1 MILCAFIL
9 IFTFLCAPLTI
20 YYAQKISMIDIAN
33 ERSSHSGQTYR
44 GGGILF
50 IVFFYIG
57 TLIAWPIGYIQLT
70 SFLITLLVCSLFIAV
85 VGWFDDFKNL
95 SARMRFLIQIVLATV
110 SVCFLDQLWPN
121 IPILIEKFFLILA
134 WVWFINLYNFMD
146 GADGFAAQETIFICS
161 ILFLL
166 LGVNAYILAILAC
179 TVLGF
184 LRVNYP
190 KARIF
195 MGDIGSLF
203 LGFILGGLLLYLV
216 SSYSFSVIDAVLVTS
231 LFSFDATYTLIK
243 RVIKKKKF
251 WQAHREHWYQRLL
264 ITRFSH
270 KKLFWIGVL
279 YNFLI
284 LMIFWYT
291 QNIHVIYRIILV
303 LILWLTYI
311 GFILS
316 RERQNEKKF
325 IKE

>member
-1 MILCAFIL
+1 M
-9 IFTFLCAPLTI
+9 TI
-20 YYAQKISMIDIAN
+20 YYAKKISMIDTAN
-33 ERSSHSGQTYR
+33 ERSSHIGQTYR

-50 IVFFYIG
+50 IIFFYVGVI
-57 TLIAWPIGYIQLT
+57 TAWSIGYIQLT

-110 SVCFLDQLWPN
+110 SICFLDQLWPN

-146 GADGFAAQETIFICS
+146 GADGFSAQETIFICG

-166 LGVNAYILAILAC
+166 LGANAYILAILGCAI
-179 TVLGF
+179 LGF

-190 KARIF
+190 KAHIF

-203 LGFILGGLLLYLV
+203 LGFILGGFLLYIV
-216 SSYSFSVIDAVLVTS
+216 SNNHLSAIDAILVTS

-264 ITRFSH
+264 ITGFSH
-270 KKLFWIGVL
+270 KQLFWVGVL
-279 YNFLI
+279 YNFLV

-303 LILWLTYI
+303 LILWLIYI
-311 GFILS
+311 RFILG

-325 IKE
+325 IKK